1 MTWGD
6 LKAKL
11 DKLSP
16 EQLTAFVAIH
26 HVAEAAW
33 TNGQNGSVR
42 FELEIVDDMAD
53 PAPII
58 ALY

>member
-11 DKLSP
+11 DKLTP
-16 EQLTAFVAIH
+16 EQLAAFVVVR
-26 HVAEAAW
+26 HVYEEAW
-33 TNGQNGSVR
+33 TSGQNGSVR
-42 FELEIVDDMAD
+42 FELEIVDSMDE